1 MGDNGSISCYN
12 TNYVSL
18 SLKCNANTIIR
29 RRNHYIEQTRINSQF
44 DKEHKYAYKNIIIP
58 NLGEQIS
65 LYLEDK
71 NIRFKNDSIFIIY
84 IGGNDI
90 SNYLQ
95 SHKLWV
101 ALMPE
106 SYIKKSLNKY
116 MTSIAT
122 NVLEELSR
130 ITTPFNRYHY
140 NYHVY
145 IMTLPDLSN
154 FKEAHSFITKPII
167 GKRFYDAIKYAT
179 ISYNRALIKCS
190 ITSFKTTI
198 LKLLILAIT
207 WIL

>member
-1 MGDNGSISCYN
+1 
-12 TNYVSL
+12 
-18 SLKCNANTIIR
+18 
-29 RRNHYIEQTRINSQF
+29 
-44 DKEHKYAYKNIIIP
+44 
-58 NLGEQIS
+58 
-65 LYLEDK
+65 
-71 NIRFKNDSIFIIY
+71 
-84 IGGNDI
+84 
-90 SNYLQ
+90 
-95 SHKLWV
+95 
-101 ALMPE
+101 MPE

-179 ISYNRALIKCS
+179 ISYNRALVQASKGYNNIKVINS
-190 ITSFKTTI
+190 GHYLDSLAAKNKFN
-198 LKLLILAIT
+198 LAIKEGKSCINSSASYT
-207 WIL
+207 LPTATNNNCQYKVDGKNFYYYSWNNAHLVSYLNDSLSNWLSNKIK